1 MTTRQ
6 ERIDRAIERAK
17 GMLDATRRAYE
28 LGHDEN
34 AEALTRRAFELIEQA
49 AKPAGGGS

>member
-1 MTTRQ
+1 MKSRQ
-6 ERIDRAIERAK
+6 ERIRRAVDRAK

-34 AEALTRRAFELIEQA
+34 AEALTRRAVELVEQA
-49 AKPAGGGS
+49 AKAHD